1 MPESSIRA
9 QIYSILSSVTDVGK
23 VYDYERWAADWTTFV
38 NLFKST
44 IGGVDQIRG
53 WEIGRR
59 SVKEQR
65 ITLGIASSGNEKVHG
80 FLIRGYMRVNDAE
93 ASEKIFNALIE
104 EIATAFRSNKKL
116 NDTARDHDFI
126 QAEIIEFRLFGGVL
140 CHYAELSL
148 TVYERI

>member
-1 MPESSIRA
+1 MPEATIRTA
-9 QIYSILSSVTDVGK
+9 IYTILNAVTDVGK
-23 VYDYERWAADWTTFV
+23 VYDYERWTADWTTFI
-38 NLFKST
+38 NFFKTT
-44 IGGVDQIRG
+44 IAGVDQVRG

-65 ITLGIASSGNEKVHG
+65 ITLGTSSLGNEKSHG

-104 EIATAFRSNKKL
+104 AIATAFRTNKNL
-116 NDTARDHDFI
+116 NGMANDHDFI
-126 QAEIIEFRLFGGVL
+126 QGEVIEFRLFGGVL

>member
-1 MPESSIRA
+1 MSEAAIRT
-9 QIYSILSSVTDVGK
+9 QIYAILGAVTDVGK
-23 VYDYERWAADWTTFV
+23 VYDYERWAADWATFI
-38 NLFKST
+38 NLFKTT
-44 IGGVDQIRG
+44 IAGVDQIRG

-65 ITLGIASSGNEKVHG
+65 ITLGISSSGNEKSHG
-80 FLIRGYMRVNDAE
+80 FLIRGYMRVNDSE
-93 ASEKIFNALIE
+93 ASEKIFNALVEAIADAFRANRKLN
-104 EIATAFRSNKKL
+104 ATAER
-116 NDTARDHDFI
+116 HDFI

>member
-1 MPESSIRA
+1 MSEANIRT
-9 QIYSILSSVTDVGK
+9 QIYTILGAVTDIGK
-23 VYDYERWAADWTTFV
+23 VYDYERWAADWPTFI
-38 NLFKST
+38 NLFKTT
-44 IGGVDQIRG
+44 IGTVDQIRG

-65 ITLGIASSGNEKVHG
+65 ITLGIASSGNEKAHG

-104 EIATAFRSNKKL
+104 SIATAFRANRKL
-116 NDTARDHDFI
+116 NDTAKDHDFI

-148 TVYERI
+148 TVYERV